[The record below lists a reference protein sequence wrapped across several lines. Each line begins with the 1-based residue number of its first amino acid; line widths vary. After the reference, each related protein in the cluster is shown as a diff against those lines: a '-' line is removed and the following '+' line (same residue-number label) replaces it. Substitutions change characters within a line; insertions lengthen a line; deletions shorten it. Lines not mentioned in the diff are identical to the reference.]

1 MATSLDL
8 PSIARDDFYA
18 SPFGVAFSTYMEHP
32 RLARLISRI
41 SFGADTKPY
50 YESMGAIAEVP
61 EGGTIVDCPCGAGPA
76 FRGLRPEAAVRYVAT
91 DLSPSMVRR
100 ARKRARG
107 RGLTNVEV
115 IEADATHIPEPTG
128 SADLFLSY
136 WGLHCFDDP
145 AGALAEAARILK
157 PGGRLVG
164 TCFLRGKE
172 SVRQRLMIRSH
183 TRDFG
188 PIGTQEEVLGWIE
201 AAGFESPSVQR
212 SGPMLFFDTRARAG
226 QGETDL

>member
-1 MATSLDL
+1 MA
-8 PSIARDDFYA
+8 RDFYA
-18 SPFGVAFSTYMEHP
+18 SLFGVAFSAYMEHP
-32 RLARLISRI
+32 RLARLISRT

-76 FRGLRPEAAVRYVAT
+76 FRGLRPEAVVRYVAA
-91 DLSPSMVRR
+91 DLSPSMIRR
-100 ARKRARG
+100 ARKRASE
-107 RGLTNVEV
+107 RGLTSVEV
-115 IEADATHIPEPTG
+115 IETDATDLPEPTG
-128 SADLFLSY
+128 STDLFLSY

-172 SVRQRLMIRSH
+172 SVRQRLMIRPH

-188 PIGTQEEVLGWIE
+188 PVGTEEEVLGWMRT
-201 AAGFESPSVQR
+201 AGFESPSVQR
-212 SGPMLFFDTRARAG
+212 SGPMLLFDTRARADQG
-226 QGETDL
+226 QMDL